1 MERRGRKKVK
11 KFILV
16 ADIRRYGVDE
26 EDDEE
31 DDEANEA
38 NEGDNNEEDDD
49 DDDDYDDDFNKIK
62 KYEFGKP
69 IHGIKIES
77 KENISFF

>member
-1 MERRGRKKVK
+1 MERRGGRKKVK

-31 DDEANEA
+31 DDEANEG
-38 NEGDNNEEDDD
+38 ENNEEDDA
-49 DDDDYDDDFNKIK
+49 DDDDYDVNFNKIK

-69 IHGIKIES
+69 IPGIKIES
-77 KENISFF
+77 KESISFF

>member
-1 MERRGRKKVK
+1 MERRGGRKKVK

-31 DDEANEA
+31 DDEANEG
-38 NEGDNNEEDDD
+38 ENNEEDDA

-69 IHGIKIES
+69 IPGLKIES
-77 KENISFF
+77 KESISFF

>member
-1 MERRGRKKVK
+1 MERRGGRKKVK

-31 DDEANEA
+31 DDEANED
-38 NEGDNNEEDDD
+38 EKNEEDDD
-49 DDDDYDDDFNKIK
+49 DDDEYDENFNKILK
-62 KYEFGKP
+62 NDFGKP
-69 IHGIKIES
+69 TQGIKIDFKES
-77 KENISFF
+77 NSFL